1 MKFMNFKYKY
11 YLATIILLFVLSLY
25 FRSIKWSNIDG
36 MTTSSPPTTQQ
47 NPIPTPTPTPT
58 TPQIKQNPIPTQ
70 STTTVPSTV
79 SGSSSTLPIPGSS
92 SIHSSSITPSPPDL
106 NIPPEFW
113 PYINLAKNV
122 VQEIIPS
129 SSSSS
134 SSSSSTSV
142 YRQLNQF

>member
-36 MTTSSPPTTQQ
+36 MTTSSPPTQQ
-47 NPIPTPTPTPT
+47 NPIPTPTPI
-58 TPQIKQNPIPTQ
+58 PQIKQNPIPTQ

-134 SSSSSTSV
+134 SSIYTSV

>member
-47 NPIPTPTPTPT
+47 NPIPTPTPI
-58 TPQIKQNPIPTQ
+58 PQIKQNPIPTQ

-129 SSSSS
+129 SSSSIY
-134 SSSSSTSV
+134 TSV